1 MPAQIKVKI
10 EQTARV
16 AAWSAVQDRL
26 LLVQR
31 WQGTKIAELKLPN
44 KTSKACALRWS
55 KLHAK
60 VLDTTMVNLPEHAS
74 SDFVAELSDLM
85 SDHAWWDAVEAKRV
99 ELLNDRAGAPPPL
112 QLSMAAQ
119 QLQIHP
125 LPQLTLPGRDRSVA
139 AEGDRAPTA
148 EGAHP
153 TYPTPYSPPL
163 PAFSRQHTSSYSQKN
178 LLHARLL
185 QSAMRSRR
193 SESTTRSCSCSP
205 PVSCACA
212 LRSSNRG
219 CSATTLM
226 AAAPHTT
233 LATLPPHPSRCPC
246 SLACADL
253 LTSSARVRA
262 GLPRLHEP
270 DRSIF

>member
-85 SDHAWWDAVEAKRV
+85 SDHAWWDAVEEKRV
-99 ELLNDRAGAPPPL
+99 ELLNDRAGAPPSP
-112 QLSMAAQ
+112 
-119 QLQIHP
+119 P
-125 LPQLTLPGRDRSVA
+125 TLNNYKSTPS
-139 AEGDRAPTA
+139 
-148 EGAHP
+148 
-153 TYPTPYSPPL
+153 PTPNP
-163 PAFSRQHTSSYSQKN
+163 SRPRSIGSCRRRSRTDGRRSARTHTHTHTHTHARARTHARTPTHTSDN
-178 LLHARLL
+178 
-185 QSAMRSRR
+185 
-193 SESTTRSCSCSP
+193 
-205 PVSCACA
+205 
-212 LRSSNRG
+212 
-219 CSATTLM
+219 
-226 AAAPHTT
+226 
-233 LATLPPHPSRCPC
+233 
-246 SLACADL
+246 
-253 LTSSARVRA
+253 
-262 GLPRLHEP
+262 
-270 DRSIF
+270 

>member
-1 MPAQIKVKI
+1 MHRQTRVEGRTFDAAEDDLSTQFIATCVPVQIKVKI

-99 ELLNDRAGAPPPL
+99 ELLNDRAGAPPFPPM
-112 QLSMAAQ
+112 LSVAAQ

-125 LPQLTLPGRDRSVA
+125 PP
-139 AEGDRAPTA
+139 PT
-148 EGAHP
+148 
-153 TYPTPYSPPL
+153 
-163 PAFSRQHTSSYSQKN
+163 
-178 LLHARLL
+178 
-185 QSAMRSRR
+185 
-193 SESTTRSCSCSP
+193 
-205 PVSCACA
+205 
-212 LRSSNRG
+212 
-219 CSATTLM
+219 
-226 AAAPHTT
+226 
-233 LATLPPHPSRCPC
+233 HPSRPRSIGSCRRRSSTDGRRSAPYLPHSLLPTPPC
-246 SLACADL
+246 FHAN
-253 LTSSARVRA
+253 TSSHHRKACSMH
-262 GLPRLHEP
+262 G
-270 DRSIF
+270 SIGAK